1 MVIIANLHL
10 ESFDFFLEWTSKNY
24 NMESMLTQN
33 LWTIGKQDAPLF
45 SVGWEN
51 SEVIL
56 SAVCVK

>member
-1 MVIIANLHL
+1 
-10 ESFDFFLEWTSKNY
+10 
-24 NMESMLTQN
+24 MLTQN